1 MNRQQTFLI
10 LALYYLA
17 MKTGNV
23 IKKAFDLYLTN
34 PVIIVPFLILGAVT
48 NTINF
53 ILKTF
58 LRESFANFKFTGMQS
73 LLFLENISESFF
85 QNFLQYSI
93 FFILIGIFILILSSF
108 LEAYAIGLSKKLTNK
123 KAKLSD
129 GLSAMIRGPA
139 IIGKNLIIWLLFF
152 AGSIVVI
159 IPTVILFGAL
169 GFLLATVI
177 LFVYMAILIAVSFF
191 ANQSIVL
198 DNAGPWEGLVG
209 SYFFIKKNIE
219 GVALLILF
227 VVGIYVAFGIVQS
240 TGATMVSYFL
250 SETTELVVNQGLH
263 LILYSLILYPF
274 VLILK
279 TFYYIK
285 NK

>member
-1 MNRQQTFLI
+1 
-10 LALYYLA
+10 

-108 LEAYAIGLSKKLTNK
+108 LEAYAIGLSKKLTTN

-129 GLSAMIRGPA
+129 GLSAMIHGPA

-198 DNAGPWEGLVG
+198 DNVGPWEGLVG